1 MFELRQRV
9 TLLRGK
15 PQKSV
20 TVKRNSSRAAC
31 AAARTP
37 SVGEFNA
44 LTIPASVRTARV
56 KARVP
61 AIANNKADELGL
73 TSAVAATAYSTM
85 VHKHNF

>member
-1 MFELRQRV
+1 M
-9 TLLRGK
+9 TLLSGT

-20 TVKRNSSRAAC
+20 TVTRNSSRAAC
-31 AAARTP
+31 AAAGTS

-56 KARVP
+56 KARVL
-61 AIANNKADELGL
+61 AIANDKADELKL
-73 TSAVAATAYSTM
+73 TPAVAATAYSTM